1 MKRFRSIIAS
11 MLLAVCAVVSATGSP
26 PSVVTLGKQDQ
37 PRVRW
42 KDRTIKIAISSSL
55 TTPNSNIKTD
65 SDVRGAITRSLQAWE
80 AVADIKFQIETSDKQ
95 NVSPATVGDGV
106 SIITIAQTPEN
117 ILFFGNDTQSVSAQT
132 RIFHGRRFITEAD
145 IVLNPFQQFSTDGTF
160 GTFDLQSTLTHEIG
174 HLLGLKHSGVVGSV
188 MSEKLAKVGSL
199 GFVDMG
205 PRVLAESDITAA
217 RDVYGSENDKE
228 DCCATV
234 TGKLALPVGKL
245 FKSLR
250 IWVEDGNTGK
260 VLGQADVTQDG
271 RFRLG
276 GLPPGTHKY
285 YWKSR
290 IGTNGS
296 SAGELGDLKVET
308 GETAVFNQKITFGPS
323 SLALE
328 FFGVNGQLGESGI
341 SVESGREQMIYLGGK
356 GLDSRTVE
364 IEFSSRFIHA
374 VSFTKV
380 NQDFGEDVSV
390 ISLYIIVDPQTPP
403 GVYSVFARSEDGSR
417 AAVVGALKVN

>member
-1 MKRFRSIIAS
+1 MKRLRYTIA
-11 MLLAVCAVVSATGSP
+11 LVTFAVCMAVSVAGSP
-26 PSVVTLGKQDQ
+26 PSLATVGKQEQ

-42 KDRTIKIAISSSL
+42 RDRTIKIAISSSL

-80 AVADIKFQIETSDKQ
+80 AAADIKFQIETSDKQ
-95 NVSPATVGDGV
+95 NVSPASVGDGV
-106 SIITIAQTPEN
+106 SVITIAQSPEN
-117 ILFFGNDTQSVSAQT
+117 ILFFGSDTQYVSAQT
-132 RIFHGRRFITEAD
+132 RVFHGRRFITEAD

-188 MSEKLAKVGSL
+188 MSEKLAKVGAL
-199 GFVDMG
+199 GFVEQG

-217 RDVYGSENDKE
+217 RDLYGLETDRD
-228 DCCATV
+228 DCCASV
-234 TGKLALPVGKL
+234 AGKLGVPVGRS
-245 FKSLR
+245 FKNLR
-250 IWVEDGNTGK
+250 VWAEEGDSGK
-260 VLGQADVTQDG
+260 VLGHADVAGDG
-271 RFRLG
+271 RFRIG
-276 GLPPGTHKY
+276 GLPPGTHKF

-290 IGTNGS
+290 TATNGS
-296 SAGELGDLKVET
+296 SAGELGDIKVDK
-308 GETAVFNQKITFGPS
+308 GETAVLNQKIAFGPS
-323 SLALE
+323 SLTLD
-328 FFGVNGQLGESGI
+328 FFGVNGQLGESGVL
-341 SVESGREQMIYLGGK
+341 VESGREQMIYLGGK

-364 IEFSSRFIHA
+364 IEFSSPFIHA
-374 VSFTKV
+374 VSFTTV

-403 GVYSVFARSEDGSR
+403 GVYSIFARGEDGSR